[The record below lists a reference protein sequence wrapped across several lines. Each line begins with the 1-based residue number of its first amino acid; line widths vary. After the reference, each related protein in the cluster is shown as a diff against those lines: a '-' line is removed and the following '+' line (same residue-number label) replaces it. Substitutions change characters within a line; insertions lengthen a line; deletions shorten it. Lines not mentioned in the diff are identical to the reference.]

1 MKWLTMVIVVWLCT
15 VSIQAQQ
22 IIERHFNYSAKEA
35 VKLIIQIADSVNIHT
50 WEKSEVYIK
59 ASVNVND
66 NKDNAAYVTSFDE
79 AGKSV
84 VVNAKFKD
92 DYFKGKKNCCNQTA
106 IFWQVYLPANALF
119 SVESINAN
127 ITIRGETGEMKVK
140 TISGFIDLSAK
151 AGRNADIDFSTISG
165 RIYSDQTLVSEK
177 RTTALPVK
185 IMGKLNS
192 GGTLIKLETIS
203 GDIFFRKSE

>member
-59 ASVNVND
+59 ASVSVND

-92 DYFKGKKNCCNQTA
+92 DYFKGKKNCCKQTA

-151 AGRNADIDFSTISG
+151 AARNADIDFSTISG

-192 GGTLIKLETIS
+192 GGTLMKLETIS